1 MIFLFLFIFNMNL
14 LKSILI
20 IIIVIYTNTIL
31 CFKSLFIYK
40 NNAIKLYCKYN
51 NNDII
56 NYIDYQI
63 SLINDNDT
71 LYNNYNSNYTNSYY
85 TK

>member
-1 MIFLFLFIFNMNL
+1 MIFLFFLFILNMNL

-20 IIIVIYTNTIL
+20 IFIVIYTNTIL

-71 LYNNYNSNYTNSYY
+71 LYNNSNYTNSYY